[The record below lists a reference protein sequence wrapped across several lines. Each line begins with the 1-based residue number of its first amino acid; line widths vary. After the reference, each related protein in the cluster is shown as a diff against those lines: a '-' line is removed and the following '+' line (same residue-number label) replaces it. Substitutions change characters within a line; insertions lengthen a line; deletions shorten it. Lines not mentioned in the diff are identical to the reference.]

1 MPQTLRPA
9 FLRVVIRGHMRSA
22 RPAATMNDSHVDHKR
37 NYMLLCEWWT
47 PFLIIYALQDGYIHG
62 HRTRLQEAKGSYSQW
77 DVLLRY
83 LTPYFCSVHQSN
95 DTIQSSWLGLAVFA
109 ASGRG

>member
-1 MPQTLRPA
+1 
-9 FLRVVIRGHMRSA
+9 
-22 RPAATMNDSHVDHKR
+22 
-37 NYMLLCEWWT
+37 MLLCEWWT
-47 PFLIIYALQDGYIHG
+47 PFLIIYALQDGCIQQVPTASFHG

-83 LTPYFCSVHQSN
+83 LTPYFCSMHQSN